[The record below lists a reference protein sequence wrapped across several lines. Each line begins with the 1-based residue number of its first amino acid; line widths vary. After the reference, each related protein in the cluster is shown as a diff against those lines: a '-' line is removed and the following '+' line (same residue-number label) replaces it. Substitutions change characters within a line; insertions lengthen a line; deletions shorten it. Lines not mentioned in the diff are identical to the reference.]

1 MRLLLTLP
9 FTDESLRPDDE
20 AGRFALLRE
29 RVLRELSFRR
39 AIGFDVEAATGALAL
54 DVPARDAGD
63 VCHVCGQ
70 VVSWVDHLPPLMAG
84 GVPRCMVNVRVLPAP
99 TIDLTD
105 DTGRVVASLPD
116 AGRDTV
122 YASEFGN
129 EPKGI

>member
-9 FTDESLRPDDE
+9 FTNESLRPADE
-20 AGRFALLRE
+20 ASRFALLRE

-39 AIGFDVEAATGALAL
+39 EIGFDVNAATGVLAL

-70 VVSWVDHLPPLMAG
+70 MVTWVDHLPPLQAG
-84 GVPRCMVNVRVLPAP
+84 GVPRCMVNVRLLPA
-99 TIDLTD
+99 
-105 DTGRVVASLPD
+105 A
-116 AGRDTV
+116 AGHDTV